1 MSVDCWDCSR
11 QSDSR
16 LTQDKEN
23 KAKWEQQCMM
33 KKTLNG

>member
-16 LTQDKEN
+16 LKQDKEN
-23 KAKWEQQCMM
+23 KANENTKV
-33 KKTLNG
+33 